1 MFVNI
6 FLRADRGE
14 LINNTKEGQLMN
26 LRTENIM
33 ISNYTGNSDGMINMR
48 NILRTGL
55 VMRNVVI
62 MVWVIR
68 VGFGMNLLEEIDI
81 MWMRDVVIE
90 RNRTILVLLSVLLVC
105 IRRRAVGIKNQH
117 IINPNIIKNNM
128 KEDMI
133 TTTDEL
139 WCICPN
145 RRFILIY
152 LFYKWKWELKWDKCM
167 QMSFK

>member
-33 ISNYTGNSDGMINMR
+33 ISNYTGNSDGMISMR
-48 NILRTGL
+48 NILRTDL

-81 MWMRDVVIE
+81 M
-90 RNRTILVLLSVLLVC
+90 
-105 IRRRAVGIKNQH
+105 
-117 IINPNIIKNNM
+117 
-128 KEDMI
+128 
-133 TTTDEL
+133 
-139 WCICPN
+139 
-145 RRFILIY
+145 
-152 LFYKWKWELKWDKCM
+152 
-167 QMSFK
+167 

>member
-14 LINNTKEGQLMN
+14 LINSTKEGQLMN

-48 NILRTGL
+48 NILRTDL

-81 MWMRDVVIE
+81 M
-90 RNRTILVLLSVLLVC
+90 
-105 IRRRAVGIKNQH
+105 
-117 IINPNIIKNNM
+117 
-128 KEDMI
+128 
-133 TTTDEL
+133 
-139 WCICPN
+139 
-145 RRFILIY
+145 
-152 LFYKWKWELKWDKCM
+152 
-167 QMSFK
+167 